1 MLRMTKAFECALVLA
16 LMGGVAVQA
25 QEVRGEVD
33 AAAIDEARRIVE
45 ELRVELAPVENQI
58 RNVPY
63 MTALENGQ
71 VSRENLKKF
80 ACEQYHIATSDL
92 RSAAQ
97 MVARYGGTPSG

>member
-1 MLRMTKAFECALVLA
+1 
-16 LMGGVAVQA
+16 
-25 QEVRGEVD
+25 
-33 AAAIDEARRIVE
+33 
-45 ELRVELAPVENQI
+45 
-58 RNVPY
+58 

-97 MVARYGGTPSG
+97 MVARYGGTPSGDFFKGSVDSETIVRGLLLDFARALGLNERNLKACEPRPPAQPHPHSVTSLSANATAAPQ